1 MNIKILKS
9 LAIIIAISAVVYSVG
24 FTISYFNDVEKS
36 EGNVFSVGTL
46 DFDLNKP
53 GEETADAAWT
63 AENWLPG
70 DEVEGELEF
79 ENVGSMDIESM
90 LMEVEIV
97 EE

>member
-1 MNIKILKS
+1 M
-9 LAIIIAISAVVYSVG
+9 IIIAISATVVSAG
-24 FTISYFNDVEKS
+24 FTISYFSDTEKS
-36 EGNVFSVGTL
+36 EENVFSTGIL

-53 GEETADAAWT
+53 GEETADVTWT

-90 LMEVEIV
+90 LMEVEI
-97 EE
+97 EKIK

>member
-1 MNIKILKS
+1 MNTKILKS
-9 LAIIIAISAVVYSVG
+9 LVIIIAISATVVSAG
-24 FTISYFNDVEKS
+24 FTISYFNDMEKS
-36 EGNVFSVGTL
+36 ENNVFSVGTL

-53 GEETADAAWT
+53 EEETANAVWT

-90 LMEVEIV
+90 LMEVEIS
-97 EE
+97 EN

>member
-1 MNIKILKS
+1 MASAVI
-9 LAIIIAISAVVYSVG
+9 ISAG
-24 FTISYFNDVEKS
+24 FTISYFNDTEKS

-70 DEVEGELEF
+70 DEVEGTLEF

-90 LMEVEIV
+90 LMEVEIS
-97 EE
+97 EN